1 MQSPPGVEAQ
11 SSRLDLP
18 SSCHPENTLCYGS
31 GVKATVV
38 TEAQRSG
45 ARTAW
50 KGREPRHGL
59 LGWCALGK
67 GPSASLQWLGG
78 CGLSLLSP
86 VELR

>member
-18 SSCHPENTLCYGS
+18 SSCHPENTLCCGS

-45 ARTAW
+45 ERAAW
-50 KGREPRHGL
+50 KGRGPRHGL
-59 LGWCALGK
+59 PGWCALGR
-67 GPSASLQWLGG
+67 PSASLQGLGG
-78 CGLSLLSP
+78 CGLPLLSP
-86 VELR
+86 VELC